1 MTLPTFREELEWIL
15 RQFDEGLPTGGVID
29 VGAGAGVTAAVV
41 ALATRRH
48 IVAVEPVAGAKA
60 AIDHVAETVGAAVTP
75 LEASASALTED
86 CCHVRG
92 IVVAIAQS
100 ALAYTGFGAR
110 DRSDDKIQEQ
120 SGLVAAL
127 CSAGEALVIEHPTNT
142 TNTSDSNAV
151 WRSFVTEMSKARM
164 YPVWE
169 TATIVT
175 GYTTFMP
182 AFPPHVRRD
191 FLRPKLC
198 LRFST
203 TGDPHDTESRL
214 QSILAEN
221 PTGCGYDD

>member
-1 MTLPTFREELEWIL
+1 MFAASWLRSPSLRLPTPDSEPATGLTTRSRNSRGSL
-15 RQFDEGLPTGGVID
+15 R
-29 VGAGAGVTAAVV
+29 
-41 ALATRRH
+41 H
-48 IVAVEPVAGAKA
+48 
-60 AIDHVAETVGAAVTP
+60 
-75 LEASASALTED
+75 S
-86 CCHVRG
+86 VRP
-92 IVVAIAQS
+92 
-100 ALAYTGFGAR
+100 
-110 DRSDDKIQEQ
+110 
-120 SGLVAAL
+120 
-127 CSAGEALVIEHPTNT
+127 GEALVIEHPTNT